1 MLNRITGGVVL
12 FATMFCVAVVLLH
25 YFVRQNRSSVIETE
39 ADLRNEVARVV
50 NAAREN
56 ADAIIDRD
64 LANEYEHNQV
74 RAGQLFT
81 GKFLVVAGIVTGI
94 KDNADGFRV
103 LLDQLPLYEQ
113 QEHSVHY
120 VKCCFDDDDTESRT
134 AVAALS
140 HGEVVYICG
149 ECRGMGSGDHFIYM
163 TQCKIATLTDKQ
175 RREILASHPS
185 NIVPVGPAAAT
196 STPPPPSKS
205 PPSKAR
211 TAT

>member
-1 MLNRITGGVVL
+1 M
-12 FATMFCVAVVLLH
+12 
-25 YFVRQNRSSVIETE
+25 
-39 ADLRNEVARVV
+39 V

-113 QEHSVHY
+113 QEHSVHF
-120 VKCCFDDDDTESRT
+120 VKCCFDDDDAESRT

-149 ECRGMGSGDHFIYM
+149 ECRGMGSGDHSDYAAH
-163 TQCKIATLTDKQ
+163 IAPTLTDKQ
-175 RREILASHPS
+175 RREILASHPPT
-185 NIVPVGPAAAT
+185 ITPIGPA
-196 STPPPPSKS
+196 SKTGI
-205 PPSKAR
+205 
-211 TAT
+211 TATRCHRTI